1 MEIDFIMSQVDRH
14 KRNYPSSQVVITG
27 GEPLEQDLSAV
38 TAALNKGKY
47 FTAVETNGIHSQE
60 IAVDWW
66 SVSPKIATDFYIN
79 EKLYD
84 KIDEVKLIVTQ
95 DLSPGIIKRI
105 RQISD
110 DFPIFLQPD
119 WYDKDK
125 YKNTFSLYRQCQAEG
140 ITNIRPGIQLH
151 KIYNIS

>member
-1 MEIDFIMSQVDRH
+1 
-14 KRNYPSSQVVITG
+14 
-27 GEPLEQDLSAV
+27 
-38 TAALNKGKY
+38 ALKKEKY
-47 FTAVETNGIHSQE
+47 FTTIETNGIRFQE
-60 IAVDWW
+60 IPVDWW
-66 SVSPKIATDFYIN
+66 SVSPKSASDFYIN

-84 KIDEVKLIVTQ
+84 KIAEVKLIV
-95 DLSPGIIKRI
+95 SPELNLAVIKRI
-105 RQISD
+105 RQIGA

-119 WYDKDK
+119 QYDKDK